1 MNGRNTF
8 LALAF
13 LASAALAGPAR
24 AGITTRHFST
34 DADLLSAMLVKSV
47 AEGRIGDRGG
57 AATFELD
64 LGNTTAA
71 PVVQKQYNWVS
82 GQAEPFT
89 LTYDPVTNTL
99 TFVLGGQT
107 LGYNPAENLG
117 YGLGIAEMAVRGRST
132 ATSSVTLTD
141 LVLNGTAVAD
151 NMSASA
157 GSLDVLMLDG
167 ASFTGGFTL
176 AGTATLNWTGGAP
189 TQSNLAFQIK
199 IGTVAHTTPASSGTW
214 GLLRRLYR

>member
-1 MNGRNTF
+1 MNRQFAG
-8 LALAF
+8 LALA
-13 LASAALAGPAR
+13 LVAALALPGPSR
-24 AGITTRHFST
+24 AAITTRHFST
-34 DADLLSAMLVKSV
+34 DADLLSNMIVKSV

-71 PVVQKQYNWVS
+71 PVVQHQYNWVS

-99 TFVLGGQT
+99 TLVLGGHT
-107 LGYNPAENLG
+107 LAYNPAENLG
-117 YGLGIAEMAVRGRST
+117 YGLGTAEMAVRGRSN
-132 ATSSVTLTD
+132 ATSTVIVD
-141 LVLNGTAVAD
+141 NLVLNGSVIGD
-151 NMSASA
+151 NMSAAS

-167 ASFTGGFTL
+167 ASFAAGFTL
-176 AGTATLNWTGGAP
+176 TGLATLSWTGATP

-199 IGTVAHTTPASSGTW
+199 LGTVAHVTPATSGTW
-214 GLLRRLYR
+214 SRLRRVYR